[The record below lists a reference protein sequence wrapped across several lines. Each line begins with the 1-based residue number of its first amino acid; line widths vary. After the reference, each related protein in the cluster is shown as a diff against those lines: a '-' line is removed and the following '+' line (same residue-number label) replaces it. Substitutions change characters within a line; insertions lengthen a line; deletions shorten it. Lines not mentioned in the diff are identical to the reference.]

1 MRLSNGRL
9 AFRIAVA
16 VLASTAQILASK
28 NKIGSDALIFIGI
41 AYDFT
46 FLHVKPLP
54 LR

>member
-16 VLASTAQILASK
+16 VLASIAQILASK

-54 LR
+54 LQ